1 MKLVFEKMSEL
12 FQVEKE
18 KYEGKNLLRHLE
30 TKKVIGEN
38 EIDVNVE
45 TKMDTGEIDFDVD
58 NKENFPKISQAYSAL
73 KSATDGKKSSA
84 VLKSIE

>member
-1 MKLVFEKMSEL
+1 MVFEKMSEL

-18 KYEGKNLLRHLE
+18 KYEGKNL

-38 EIDVNVE
+38 EIDVNAE
-45 TKMDTGEIDFDVD
+45 TKMDTGEFDVD
-58 NKENFPKISQAYSAL
+58 NKENFPKISQPYSAV

>member
-18 KYEGKNLLRHLE
+18 KYEGKNL

-38 EIDVNVE
+38 EIDVNAE

-58 NKENFPKISQAYSAL
+58 NKENFPKISQPYSAV

>member
-38 EIDVNVE
+38 ELDVNAE
-45 TKMDTGEIDFDVD
+45 TKMDTGEFDVD
-58 NKENFPKISQAYSAL
+58 NKENFPKISQPYSAV